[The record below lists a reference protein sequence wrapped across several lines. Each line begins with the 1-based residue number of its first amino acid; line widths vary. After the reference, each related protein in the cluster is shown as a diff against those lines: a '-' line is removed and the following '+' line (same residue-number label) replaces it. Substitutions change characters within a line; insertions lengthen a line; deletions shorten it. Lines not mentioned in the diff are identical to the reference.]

1 MCDDRC
7 FWKNLRGRLGELTSN
22 VNNSTTMRPFDLKT
36 QRTISWRSLLYG
48 DEEFR
53 RIRCVLVSLFNL
65 PRKQHSQL
73 HSLTSTLN
81 NSMRNGP
88 FRLHYS
94 LFFSWEAPLDGDE
107 EFRRLRSGLVPLFD
121 VPQKR
126 SSQIHFL
133 TSTVN
138 NSMRNGP
145 FDLKTQRTLSWRSP
159 LDGDEEFRWL
169 GSDSVSLFDV
179 PQERLSQLYS
189 RTSTLNNSGRNGPF
203 RLHYGL
209 FFSWEAPL
217 LEYRR
222 VTEVI

>member
-1 MCDDRC
+1 MCDDHC
-7 FWKNLRGRLGELTSN
+7 FWKKRSRRVGDLTSN
-22 VNNSTTMRPFDLKT
+22 VNNSTTTRPFDLKT
-36 QRTISWRSLLYG
+36 QRTPSWRSPLDG

-53 RIRCVLVSLFNL
+53 RIRCVLVSLFDL
-65 PRKQHSQL
+65 PPKQRSQL

-81 NSMRNGP
+81 NSTRNGP
-88 FRLHYS
+88 FRLHYG
-94 LFFSWEAPLDGDE
+94 LFFSWRSPLDGRE
-107 EFRRLRSGLVPLFD
+107 EFPVLGGDLVSLFD
-121 VPQKR
+121 VPPER
-126 SSQIHFL
+126 SSQIHSL

-169 GSDSVSLFDV
+169 GSDSVPLFEV
-179 PQERLSQLYS
+179 SQERLSQLYS

-209 FFSWEAPL
+209 FFS
-217 LEYRR
+217 
-222 VTEVI
+222 